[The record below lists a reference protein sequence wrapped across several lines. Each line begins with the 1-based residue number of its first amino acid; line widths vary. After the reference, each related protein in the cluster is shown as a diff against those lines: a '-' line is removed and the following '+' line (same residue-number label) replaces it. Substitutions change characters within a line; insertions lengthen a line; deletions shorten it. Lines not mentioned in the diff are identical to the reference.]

1 MSRQLD
7 VQSIDG
13 LSTDRLTELEEHVR
27 CRLSGRV
34 RDIQLTVRDGGL
46 VLRGHAHSY
55 YAKQLA
61 QQVVMEVARVP
72 ILVNEIEVT

>member
-7 VQSIDG
+7 VQGIDG
-13 LSTDRLTELEEHVR
+13 LSTDRLTELEEYVR

-34 RDIQLTVRDGGL
+34 RDFQLTIRDCGL
-46 VLRGHAHSY
+46 VLQGRAHTY

-61 QQVVMEVARVP
+61 QQAVMEVARVP

>member
-1 MSRQLD
+1 MSRQLG
-7 VQSIDG
+7 VPGIDG

-34 RDIQLTVRDGGL
+34 RDFQLTVRDCGL
-46 VLRGHAHSY
+46 VLRGHAHTY

-61 QQVVMEVARVP
+61 QQAVMEVARVP

>member
-1 MSRQLD
+1 MSHQLD
-7 VQSIDG
+7 IQGIDA

-34 RDIQLTVRDGGL
+34 HDFQLTVRDGGL
-46 VLRGHAHSY
+46 VLRGHAHTY

-61 QQVVMEVARVP
+61 QQAVMEVARVP
-72 ILVNEIEVT
+72 ILVNEIEVA